1 MLSPFFHSREAPSPV
16 AGQIRNTPPP
26 LAVKDL
32 VSPQSMRLRDITF
45 MMDRGNICS
54 QLSLPQIRPPPQQAT
69 RYGRQAGTHY
79 KLQYFSVTCGM
90 DLVRF

>member
-1 MLSPFFHSREAPSPV
+1 MLSPFFHSREAPSSV

-69 RYGRQAGTHY
+69 RYGRQAGTRH
-79 KLQYFSVTCGM
+79 KLRYCSKPVE
-90 DLVRF
+90 